1 MTKLVLLLHRR
12 AAIFISLLVVASL
25 ALGLFATRI
34 GVDNSLKVWFVEGD
48 PTLTAYEAYKREFGN
63 DEMIVIAVVAPPGGA
78 GIYEPAY
85 LERIRAASTKLQGL
99 RDVRRVQSLAVSL
112 HATNEGEDMVVG
124 PLLPEIGAVSVEDAA
139 AVRRRVAIDPQFQ
152 GVLVSDKGADRIS
165 MILVE
170 PRADDPDAT
179 PPFDYETARHAILG
193 QVGKIVDAE
202 LRKDGARAHL
212 GGIGV
217 VYDGLNDAAL
227 KDTTLFVSLSYVILL
242 LGLWLTFRR
251 VVWVLIGAAIVSVTV
266 LATMGLAGLAGRDM
280 NMVTGIVPT
289 LIMTV
294 AILDLVHLVEAYE
307 EGASLGLAREQILRT
322 TVAVCVVPC
331 IVNSG
336 TDVIGFAS
344 FIQAPVG
351 AIRDLGWLVSAGLAI
366 LLLSVLVIGIPALAK
381 WGGRKPK
388 DLARASR
395 PARDGVIGRL
405 VLGLLG
411 VATRRRNLVLASAVV
426 LFGLS
431 AWGISRL
438 TADTYTIGFLPEDH
452 VVRQDHDAIERQFGP
467 YVPLEFTVESVVAD
481 QTIFEPTVLTAIEA
495 TERAFEEHDRIG
507 AVTGLPEIV
516 KQVSAVFSADQAE
529 YRIPDKRAGVVQL
542 LDTVYGQSTDG
553 EDNLNALLDNRAE
566 PRRTHITARSGLP
579 SANTIA
585 RTLADLDDRAEPHA
599 ATIDV
604 RPAGYVPL
612 YTKITQNITAAQI
625 QSVGSAFVLV
635 MIVMMLLLRSV
646 KLGIVAMVPN
656 ALPAMMTLGMMGF
669 VGIPLDLATVLIAGI
684 VLGISVNDTS
694 HIMFRYRHEL
704 AQDPGDPHGAL
715 ERMMIGT
722 GRPVVMASLTLLA
735 GFAVLMLASVKSV
748 FYFGLLTTITTLCA
762 LLCDLLITPALM
774 LAVSRPKPPEARAL
788 ASGA

>member
-1 MTKLVLLLHRR
+1 MAKLVLLLHRR
-12 AAIFISLLVVASL
+12 AVLFISLLVLVAVG
-25 ALGLFATRI
+25 LGLFATRI

-63 DEMIVIAVVAPPGGA
+63 DELIVIAAPAPEG
-78 GIYEPAY
+78 GIYTPAY
-85 LERIRAASTKLQGL
+85 LEKVRAASKALQAMP
-99 RDVRRVQSLAVSL
+99 DVRRVQSIAVSL

-124 PLLPEIGAVSVEDAA
+124 PLLPETGAIGPGEAMLVKDRLAA
-139 AVRRRVAIDPQFQ
+139 DPQFH
-152 GVLVSDKGADRIS
+152 GVLVGDTDKVS

-170 PRADDPDAT
+170 PRADDPKAS
-179 PPFDYETARHAILG
+179 PPFDYETARHRIIT
-193 QVGKIVDAE
+193 QVRKIAH
-202 LRKDGARAHL
+202 AHL
-212 GGIGV
+212 DKAHFGGIGV

-227 KDTTLFVSLSYVILL
+227 KDTTLFVTLSYLILL
-242 LGLWLTFRR
+242 FGLWLTFRR
-251 VVWVLIGAAIVSVTV
+251 IVWVLIGAAIVSVAV
-266 LATMGLAGLAGRDM
+266 LATMGIAGLAGRDM

-294 AILDLVHLVEAYE
+294 GILDLVHLVEAYE
-307 EGASLGLAREQILRT
+307 EGAALGYTKEQILRT

-344 FIQAPVG
+344 FVNAPVG

-366 LLLSVLVIGIPALAK
+366 LLLAVLVIGVPALAR
-381 WGGRKPK
+381 WGGRTRKVI
-388 DLARASR
+388 DQANA
-395 PARDGVIGRL
+395 PANGVIGRL
-405 VLGLLG
+405 VLAMLAL
-411 VATRRRNLVLASAVV
+411 ATRRRNLVLASAVA
-426 LFGLS
+426 LFGVS
-431 AWGISRL
+431 VWGMTML
-438 TADTYTIGFLPEDH
+438 EADTYTIGFLPRDH
-452 VVRQDHDAIERQFGP
+452 EVRRDHEAIEKMFGE
-467 YVPLEFTVESVVAD
+467 YVPLEFTVESKPS
-481 QTIFEPTVLTAIEA
+481 TFEPTVLAAIDR
-495 TERAFEEHDRIG
+495 TERAFEQHPNIG

-516 KQVSAVFSADQAE
+516 KQVSKVFSADDAE

-566 PRRTHITARSGLP
+566 PHRTHITARSGLP

-585 RTLADLDDRAEPHA
+585 RTLHELDSRAEA
-599 ATIDV
+599 EVSTIDV

-612 YTKITQNITAAQI
+612 YTKITRNITSAQI
-625 QSVGSAFVLV
+625 QSVGSAFLLV
-635 MIVMMLLLRSV
+635 MLVMMLLLRSV
-646 KLGIVAMVPN
+646 KLGFLAMVPN
-656 ALPAMMTLGMMGF
+656 LLPAMMTLGMMGF

-704 AQDPGDPHGAL
+704 QATPDDPQDAL
-715 ERMMIGT
+715 RRMMLGT

-748 FYFGLLTTITTLCA
+748 FYFGLLTTVTTICA
-762 LLCDLLITPALM
+762 LFCDLLITPALM
-774 LAVSRPKPPEARAL
+774 LAVSKPKQ
-788 ASGA
+788 G